1 LATPTIPDWP
11 AYSDDDLVS
20 DNGTDITSDFLDA
33 LGNAIQNSIT
43 GTDNPSVYAS
53 EIIDEVIQA
62 RGVYAD
68 LDERLDQPVVGTINT
83 GESAADIVD
92 EIVTARDDNPDL
104 NDRLDN
110 FVADEIPD
118 AEGAVRGLVA
128 DDAQEW
134 DGEKTFTTQPLVRPG
149 TATSTT
155 ARVGGVLEA
164 DAVAHASTTSEED
177 ATSFTLAPNSLSE
190 NGKGIRV
197 HAWGKTAS
205 GASTRTI
212 KLYWDGELLISFTT
226 AVASGIYDLTADI
239 IRVSAGVQTAVVSAG
254 KLAAG
259 LNTVTGVA
267 IGRLHAVWDSA
278 AAGSEMDADETG
290 SIIVK
295 TTIQDSAGANLTQL
309 GCTIE
314 LIG

>member
-1 LATPTIPDWP
+1 
-11 AYSDDDLVS
+11 LVS
-20 DNGTDITSDFLDA
+20 DNGTDIDVAFLDA
-33 LGNAIQNSIT
+33 VGNAIQDSIT
-43 GTDNPSVYAS
+43 GADNPSVYAS
-53 EIIDEVIQA
+53 PIIDEVIAA
-62 RGVYAD
+62 RGAYVD
-68 LDERLDQPVVGTINT
+68 LDERLDQPVVGTINDSV
-83 GESAADIVD
+83 SASDIVD
-92 EIVTARDDNPDL
+92 EVVAARDDNTDL
-104 NDRLDN
+104 GDRLDN

-118 AEGAVRGLVA
+118 AESAVRGLVA
-128 DDAQEW
+128 NDAQSW

-155 ARVGGVLEA
+155 ARVGGFLVVDGTA
-164 DAVAHASTTSEED
+164 YPSTTSEVD
-177 ATSFTLAPNSLSE
+177 ATSFTLAPNTLSA

-197 HAWGKTAS
+197 HVWGKTAS

-212 KLYWDGELLISFTT
+212 KLYWDAELLISFTT
-226 AVASGIYDLTADI
+226 VVASGIYDLTADI

-267 IGRLHAVWDSA
+267 IGRLHVVWDSA

-290 SIIVK
+290 AIIVK
-295 TTIQDSAGANLTQL
+295 TTIQDSAAANLTQL

-314 LIG
+314 LLG